1 LNDFVKTALVYA
13 VKHEKD
19 ISAELSNIDSG
30 YALKA

>member
-1 LNDFVKTALVYA
+1 LVYA